1 MTASRSRRAVARKP
15 SRVRLVA
22 LGLGG
27 IAVLAGLLVFGI
39 NSPNGIPGRSYYV
52 LDVAFDDADNISIHS
67 QIRMGGRLVGQVLAP
82 RVEHGQAV
90 VTLQLTPDVAPLRSD
105 THVKVKPRSAIGTRF
120 VEILPGSR
128 GAPLRG
134 GARIPAS
141 QTGSTRPLD
150 EALSTFDAPTRKRA
164 QVLLR
169 ELGGAVAGRG
179 EGLNDTVAAG
189 APFLSGLSA
198 VTAAIAD
205 RRGAAGRLVRGADT
219 MSGALAPVSEDLAAG
234 LRPEAA
240 VARAFAGERDALHA
254 TLEAAP
260 PALRSLSAQLPRT
273 RPLLVEVSRFARRAL
288 PALEAA
294 PPALRD
300 AAALLDETGPTL
312 HATRE
317 TLVQARAAIPPTLGL
332 LRTVRPELDPLEA
345 AIGSAT
351 PILRNLGPRYCDMRN
366 MLGGWAG
373 MMQYGNAAGNYL
385 RFNVEAA
392 AESVQGW
399 NGLDIGKL
407 AAVGN
412 AYPAPCEAGTEDIGG
427 RP

>member
-1 MTASRSRRAVARKP
+1 MSRRAVARKP
-15 SRVRLVA
+15 SRFRLIG
-22 LGLGG
+22 LGVGG
-27 IAVLAGLLVFGI
+27 IAVLVGLLIFGI

-52 LDVAFDDADNISIHS
+52 LDVAFRDADNISIHS
-67 QIRMGGRLVGQVLAP
+67 QIRMGGRLVGQVLHP
-82 RVEHGQAV
+82 RVENGQAI
-90 VTLQLTPDVAPLRSD
+90 VTLQLTPDIAPLRSD
-105 THVKVKPRSAIGTRF
+105 TRVKVKPRSAIGTRF

-128 GAPLRG
+128 GGPLRT

-141 QTGSTRPLD
+141 QTASTRPLD
-150 EALSTFDAPTRKRA
+150 EALSTFDAPTRQRA

-169 ELGGAVAGRG
+169 QLGGSLAGRG

-189 APFLSGLSA
+189 GPFLRGLRS

-205 RRGAAGRLVRGADT
+205 RRGAAAHLIRGADT
-219 MSGALAPVSEDLAAG
+219 MSAALAPVSDDFAAG
-234 LRPEAA
+234 LRPMAT
-240 VARAFAGERDALHA
+240 VARAVADERDALHA

-260 PALRSLSAQLPRT
+260 PALGALSAQLPRT
-273 RPLLVEVSRFARRAL
+273 RPLLVEVSRLARRAL

-300 AAALLDETGPTL
+300 ASVLLHETGPTL

-317 TLVQARAAIPPTLGL
+317 TLAQARGAIPPTLAL
-332 LRTVRPELDPLEA
+332 LRAVRPELAPLDA
-345 AIGSAT
+345 AMTSAT

-373 MMQYGNAAGNYL
+373 MMEYGNAAGNYL

-399 NGLDIGKL
+399 NGLDLGAL

-412 AYPAPCEAGTEDIGG
+412 PYPAPCEAGTEDIGG